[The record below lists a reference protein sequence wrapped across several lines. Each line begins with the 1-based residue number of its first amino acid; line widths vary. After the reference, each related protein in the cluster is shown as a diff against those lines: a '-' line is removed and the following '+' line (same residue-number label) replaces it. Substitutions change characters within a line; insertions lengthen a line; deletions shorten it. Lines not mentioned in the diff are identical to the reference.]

1 MGPMVLAVLVCVG
14 VVVAAWHGAKWTG
27 FWDTSAQG
35 ADIVFTWNLPGTILT
50 LGAAFAAALIAAFC
64 EPAGS
69 IEIALIT
76 LLCALPHLMRY
87 MPFY

>member
-27 FWDTSAQG
+27 AWDTSAQG
-35 ADIVFTWNLPGTILT
+35 ADIVFQVLT